1 MNIEVLV
8 LLVLFVTAVLAG
20 CSTPEPGSPE
30 ALALKTEEAIEQK
43 QETVENTLDTTPEWF
58 FKVPVSENAIYT
70 AGTSISPNLQL
81 SLDKSLLNA
90 KRALA
95 DRLKGLVSSKTKMFV
110 KEIGQHEE
118 TSAVTEG
125 EQATI
130 NLIAE
135 VNVAGYTAKEILT
148 LQQATNYR
156 TFVLLEYPIG
166 KLNTIQLETLRQQ
179 QERESK
185 TNADKAFKEL
195 DKKVKKEAL

>member
-81 SLDKSLLNA
+81 
-90 KRALA
+90 
-95 DRLKGLVSSKTKMFV
+95 
-110 KEIGQHEE
+110 
-118 TSAVTEG
+118 
-125 EQATI
+125 
-130 NLIAE
+130 
-135 VNVAGYTAKEILT
+135 
-148 LQQATNYR
+148 
-156 TFVLLEYPIG
+156 
-166 KLNTIQLETLRQQ
+166 
-179 QERESK
+179 
-185 TNADKAFKEL
+185 
-195 DKKVKKEAL
+195 